1 MGTVLISNTSLSWST
16 LDSLFNGTAH
26 YRLSREAKKSILKS
40 HQLLNNLL
48 DSDNKI
54 YGVNTG
60 FGKLSNVSISSE
72 DLKKLQLNLV
82 RSHACGVGKPLDPG
96 VTRIAMVLKL
106 MTWAKGFSGISP
118 ELSQLLLDMLNHD
131 ILPIIPRKGS
141 VGASGDLAP
150 LAHLACSMIGDGDVY
165 FNNRITTAKIAL
177 RKSGLKPIVLK
188 AKEGLSLIN
197 GTQISTALAI
207 RALYESKNL
216 LMLADISGALS
227 TEATL
232 SSMMVFDP
240 KIHRLKKHKGQL
252 DAATNVFH
260 LLKSSEIVKSHQN
273 CERIQDPYSIRCL
286 PHVHGSSREV
296 FINAEKIIENELNSV
311 SDNPL
316 IFPNGKVLNSGHFH
330 AEPVAQ
336 AMDTL
341 SIAMAEIGAISER
354 RVHFL
359 MKGIND
365 QVPLFGAKDPGLES
379 GFMIAQVTAAALA
392 SENKTL
398 AHPASIDSMS
408 TSAGQEDFV
417 SMAPWAAISCLK
429 ILKNIRIILAIV
441 LLVASNINYRFHKKY
456 SSGNGLKPVMTL
468 FKREKLLTKNDHI
481 LSEDL
486 ILMNKLIVSGKII
499 KNVKKVTN
507 LV

>member
-1 MGTVLISNTSLSWST
+1 
-16 LDSLFNGTAH
+16 
-26 YRLSREAKKSILKS
+26 
-40 HQLLNNLL
+40 
-48 DSDNKI
+48 
-54 YGVNTG
+54 
-60 FGKLSNVSISSE
+60 
-72 DLKKLQLNLV
+72 
-82 RSHACGVGKPLDPG
+82 
-96 VTRIAMVLKL
+96 
-106 MTWAKGFSGISP
+106 
-118 ELSQLLLDMLNHD
+118 
-131 ILPIIPRKGS
+131 
-141 VGASGDLAP
+141 
-150 LAHLACSMIGDGDVY
+150 MIGEGEVY
-165 FNNRITTAKIAL
+165 FNNRITTAKNAL

-207 RALYESKNL
+207 RALYDSMNL

-227 TEATL
+227 TEASL

-240 KIHRLKKHKGQL
+240 KVHKLKKHKGQL
-252 DAATNVFH
+252 DAATNVFR

-296 FINAEKIIENELNSV
+296 YINAERIINNELNSV

-316 IFPNGKVLNSGHFH
+316 IFPNGKIMNSGHFH

-336 AMDTL
+336 AIDSL
-341 SIAMAEIGAISER
+341 SIAMAEIGAIAER
-354 RVHFL
+354 RIHFL
-359 MKGIND
+359 MKGIDNK
-365 QVPLFGAKDPGLES
+365 VPLFGAQEPGLES
-379 GFMIAQVTAAALA
+379 GFMLTQVTAAALA

-398 AHPASIDSMS
+398 AHPASSDSIS

-429 ILKNIRIILAIV
+429 ILKNIRRILAIE
-441 LLVASNINYRFHKKY
+441 LLVASNINYRFHKKL

-486 ILMNKLIVSGKII
+486 IAMNKLIISGKII
-499 KNVKKVTN
+499 KNVMKVTK